1 VTFEEATERLVAMA
15 RRNGGS
21 VTAGDVEA
29 DDELAADQE
38 TVSAAAHALVGSTNV
53 FGSAAGSGW
62 FPYTEIHFTDLR

>member
-1 VTFEEATERLVAMA
+1 MTFDEATERLVAMA

-21 VTAGDVEA
+21 VTARDVEA

-53 FGSAAGSGW
+53 FGSAADAGW
-62 FPYTEIHFTDLR
+62 FPYAEIHFTDLR